1 MAKLAIQIQ
10 GLDKL
15 TRKLIKNQALT
26 EAKEVVKKNT
36 AQMHEK
42 TISNMISTYTKGYRT
57 GNTENN
63 TTFEIEDG
71 GLSGV
76 QTTNTDYIEYLEKG
90 TRYMSAEPTIKPA
103 FDVQKEKFRK
113 EMEGLVK

>member
-1 MAKLAIQIQ
+1 MAKLSIQIQ

-90 TRYMSAEPTIKPA
+90 TRYMAAEPAIKPA

-113 EMEGLVK
+113 EMEDLAK

>member
-1 MAKLAIQIQ
+1 MRKLAIQIQ

-15 TRKLIKNQALT
+15 TRKLIKNQALN
-26 EAKEVVKKNT
+26 EAKEVIKKNT

-42 TISNMISTYTKGYRT
+42 TISNMIGTYTKGYRT
-57 GNTENN
+57 GNTEDN

-90 TRYMSAEPTIKPA
+90 TRYMAAEPTIKPA
-103 FDVQKEKFRK
+103 FDAQKVVFKK
-113 EMEGLVK
+113 EMEDLVK

>member
-1 MAKLAIQIQ
+1 MAKLSIQIQ

-63 TTFEIEDG
+63 TAFEIEDG

-76 QTTNTDYIEYLEKG
+76 QTTTTDYIQYLEQG
-90 TRYMSAEPTIKPA
+90 TRYMAAEPAIKPA
-103 FDVQKEKFRK
+103 FDAQKVEFKK
-113 EMEGLVK
+113 QMEDLAK